1 MVPKLTGQCWGSPL
15 ADVPG
20 KPCTPWVPLEAIC
33 YYITVTSYVIVFF
46 LGAHSEA
53 KPCFPSFFETLMK
66 VWFATYVRIEK
77 DEEIVECCRTG

>member
-46 LGAHSEA
+46 LERIL
-53 KPCFPSFFETLMK
+53 KPSLVSHLFLK
-66 VWFATYVRIEK
+66 H
-77 DEEIVECCRTG
+77 